1 MSIAVEHLT
10 GFVKR
15 PWAHGPF
22 LCSLVS
28 WWQLAGRGQEVAD
41 PLRPKQLAASALS
54 QHNMQILRKGIK
66 LSSPWLSE
74 QIQCSAGRIFF
85 VLLADKNGA
94 VVTLSRWQ
102 LGPWEASFALL
113 LHNYRYSDLC
123 STTLRALSGW
133 LVNGVQKG
141 ICLLLSAVGK

>member
-1 MSIAVEHLT
+1 M
-10 GFVKR
+10 
-15 PWAHGPF
+15 
-22 LCSLVS
+22 
-28 WWQLAGRGQEVAD
+28 AD

-94 VVTLSRWQ
+94 VVTLSR
-102 LGPWEASFALL
+102 
-113 LHNYRYSDLC
+113 
-123 STTLRALSGW
+123 
-133 LVNGVQKG
+133 
-141 ICLLLSAVGK
+141 